1 MKNFYSKKSF
11 ALSLFFLGFL
21 FSNNANS
28 QVEYHYLTGFGSA
41 LFDINDL
48 GNATKRGGVYNFA
61 LETTIPIDPEAASLT
76 GINNNGDLIGTMP
89 FDVNG
94 TIIEQP
100 AYKRNGI
107 WYPLGYF
114 QGVTD
119 QASVST
125 AQISENGNFITG
137 QMSIDCC
144 SQQAFLY
151 HTTTSVLEK
160 IANPLNLYSC
170 GYAINNSGI
179 IGGWYDQQPSGGTL
193 RIPAYMTS
201 GSVVTAVPGSLPL
214 SGVNAV
220 NAINN
225 SNLMAGDKDGHP
237 FLYDLTTS
245 TFTQFEIPFG
255 YDSATF
261 TSVSEN
267 GIAVGYCQKF
277 DFFINR
283 EAIIYH
289 PNLGAQPVLLSV
301 ILNSLGISTFGTID
315 GKLGT
320 AIAISPDGNFICGW
334 ENAFSFFA
342 SGWAVNLNGLLFT
355 SCFTQ
360 CPQNIT
366 EVSLTGPKVINY
378 SLPSIA
384 CATNPNATLVLA
396 SGLVSGS
403 EFPIGTTN
411 IVYNLVDSPIN
422 GTIISTCS
430 FDVILN
436 DTYCIPSM
444 PFVEPITVVSIADIN
459 NNSDVNSVLEY
470 EDFTSI
476 TGNVTQGE
484 MYTTIF
490 EGFTGGDYTD
500 YFTAFIDWNQDGD
513 FSDTSERY
521 ELGSITNSSGIDG
534 IQATA
539 TLLVPIDALLGTTT
553 LRIMKTYDS
562 YNLSYCDGGNTVFGQ
577 AEDYKLLVGP
587 NLTSKSTEN
596 SKLTYYPNPIK
607 NELHILNNSEI
618 DSIEIYNLLGQKII
632 VKNLNSK
639 SAIINLYDIKSGTY
653 LAKVSSK
660 KAIKTFKIVKE

>member
-1 MKNFYSKKSF
+1 MKIFYVKKNI
-11 ALSLFFLGFL
+11 AWSLFFLGFL

-41 LFDINDL
+41 LFDINDV
-48 GNATKRGGVYNFA
+48 GQATKRGGVYDFA

-89 FDVNG
+89 LDANG

-114 QGVTD
+114 QGFTD

-125 AQISENGNFITG
+125 AQISENGIFITG

-151 HTTTSVLEK
+151 NTSTSVLEK
-160 IANPLNLYSC
+160 IADPLNLYSC
-170 GYAINNSGI
+170 GYAINDSGI
-179 IGGWYDQQPSGGTL
+179 IGGWFDQQPSGGTL
-193 RIPAYMTS
+193 RVPAYMTS
-201 GSVVTAVPGSLPL
+201 GSVVTAIPGSLPL

-245 TFTQFEIPFG
+245 TYTQFEIPFG

-267 GIAVGYCQKF
+267 GIAIGYCQKF

-283 EAIIYH
+283 DAIIYH
-289 PNLGAQPVLLSV
+289 PSFGTQPILLSI

-320 AIAISPDGNFICGW
+320 AIAISPDGNYICGW
-334 ENAFSFFA
+334 ENAFAFFA
-342 SGWAVNLNGLLFT
+342 SGWAVNLKGLLFT

-366 EVSLTGPKVINY
+366 EVSLNGPKVINY
-378 SLPSIA
+378 SIPTFV
-384 CATNPNATLVLA
+384 CATNPNATLILA
-396 SGLVSGS
+396 SGLASGS
-403 EFPIGTTN
+403 EFPIGTTT
-411 IVYNLVDSPIN
+411 IVYNLVDTPIN

-430 FDVILN
+430 FDIILN
-436 DTYCIPSM
+436 DNYCIPTI
-444 PFVEPITVVSIADIN
+444 PVVEAITVVNIANIN
-459 NNSDVNSVLEY
+459 NSSDVNSVLEY

-476 TGNVTQGE
+476 IGNVSQGQT
-484 MYTTIF
+484 YTTIF

-500 YFTAFIDWNQDGD
+500 FFTAFVDWNQNGD
-513 FSDTSERY
+513 FGDTSERY
-521 ELGSITNSSGIDG
+521 ELGSITNSTGIDG
-534 IQATA
+534 IQATSS
-539 TLLVPIDALLGTTT
+539 LLVPSDALLGTTT
-553 LRIMKTYDS
+553 LRIMKTYNS

-587 NLTSKSTEN
+587 NLTTKSIDN
-596 SKLTYYPNPIK
+596 SKLTFYPNPIK
-607 NELHILNNSEI
+607 NELQIVNNLEI
-618 DSIEIYNLLGQKII
+618 DSIEIYTLFGQKII
-632 VKNLNSK
+632 SKKLNSK
-639 SAIINLYDIKSGTY
+639 SALIDMSDLKSGTY
-653 LAKVSSK
+653 LAKASIGSTTR
-660 KAIKTFKIVKE
+660 TFKIVKK